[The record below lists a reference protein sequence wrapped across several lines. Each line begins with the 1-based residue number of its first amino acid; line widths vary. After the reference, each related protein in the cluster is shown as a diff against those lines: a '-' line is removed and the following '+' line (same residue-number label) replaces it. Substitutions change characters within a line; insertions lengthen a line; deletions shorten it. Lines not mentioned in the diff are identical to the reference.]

1 MDNAA
6 RAFNRRASTGA
17 GSVRITISELLGVEV
32 LPPLLAGVRQAL
44 PQLRLELSISDRLEA
59 LARQE
64 SDIAVRLQRPSE
76 ANVVTRRVGALR
88 VGLYATPACIK
99 CHGLPP
105 SLVALKDM
113 PVIGPDRRL
122 ADHRRLVQEGA
133 FTAEQTFLICSDS
146 HLAQYAALRAGLGFG
161 LCPQQLAEP
170 AGLVQVLAGEVEM
183 EVDIWIAMHHD
194 LRRVKRAAT
203 VFDVLSGP
211 LEDFLAGAVRQ
222 PPRTV
227 HSP

>member
-17 GSVRITISELLGVEV
+17 GSVRITSSELLGVEV

-59 LARQE
+59 LARQQ

-113 PVIGPDRRL
+113 PVIGPD
-122 ADHRRLVQEGA
+122 RRLVQEGA

-203 VFDVLSGP
+203 VFDVLSGA

>member
-1 MDNAA
+1 VDVMDNAA

-17 GSVRITISELLGVEV
+17 DSVRITSSELLGVEV

-59 LARQE
+59 LARQQ

-76 ANVVTRRVGALR
+76 ANVVTRR

-203 VFDVLSGP
+203 VFDVLSGA